1 METIKLDYKSE
12 QHKKL
17 LAAIEMRYMMSY
29 RLMSERYTQYTKA
42 DEQFIAYMPER
53 EVNSKKRVLRESGVP
68 QYTTLEIPYSYAVLM
83 TIHTYLTSV
92 LLGRSPILQF
102 QGRHGETEEQVAA
115 MEALIDY
122 QVQVGEMMVPLY
134 IWIMDA
140 LKYGLGV
147 IGTYWAEET
156 VRIAQLVEQPN
167 TFMGVPLPGKPKKV
181 RVVQDI
187 PGYLGNRVY
196 NVRPQD
202 FFPDPRVPIWRL
214 QQGEFCGRI
223 VETGYNTLLRGEAE
237 GLYSNLEYVSARSS
251 YGTNINASSG
261 NIQRDTGSSQITL
274 PSGDIADD
282 KDKGFHELLEFHWEL
297 VPNDWGLGAGKL
309 PEKWVFT
316 VANRKVILSAQPYGM
331 YHNKFPFN
339 TFEPDLNGYGFA
351 NRGLLEVVR
360 PLTDTL
366 SWLVNTHFYNVRR
379 TLNNEIVFDPSMVEA
394 QDFMQ
399 PGPGKLIRA
408 KPAAYG
414 KDIRMSYAQLQVN
427 DITRSNIG
435 DMNVIA
441 DLIQRVLGV
450 NDNVMGMVNT
460 GGRKS
465 ATEVRASS
473 SFSVNRMKTLAEFQS
488 AQAIGPWAQM
498 LVQNTQQMYDQEQI
512 YRVTGDLTDI
522 TKAPRR
528 VTPDMIVGFYDF
540 VAIDGTM
547 PVDRVALSNVWR
559 ELMVQAA
566 KLPQVMQQYDLSKIF
581 AYVAKMSGAK
591 NIDQFKIKVS
601 PDEQLANA
609 AQAGNV
615 VPLTGG
621 PNGPTGQPT
630 AAFRAGAD
638 SSRLPEPGRLQGMGP
653 SQ

>member
-1 METIKLDYKSE
+1 MEKIELAYNSE

-29 RLMSERYTQYTKA
+29 RLMSERYTQYAKA
-42 DEQFIAYMPER
+42 DEQFIAYLPET
-53 EVNSKKRVLRESGVP
+53 ETNSKKRVLRTAGVP

-83 TIHTYLTSV
+83 TIHTYLSSV
-92 LLGRSPILQF
+92 LLARAPILQY
-102 QGRHGETEEQVAA
+102 QGRHGEAEDKIAGL
-115 MEALIDY
+115 EALIDY
-122 QVQVGEMMVPLY
+122 QVQVGEMLVPLY
-134 IWIMDA
+134 IWIMDS
-140 LKYGLGV
+140 LKYGLGI

-156 VRIAQLVEQPN
+156 VRIVRIVEKPN
-167 TFMGVPLPGKPKKV
+167 AFMGIPLAGKPKKV
-181 RVVQDI
+181 RVVEDI
-187 PGYLGNRVY
+187 PGYVGNKIY

-223 VETGYNTLLRGEAE
+223 VEAGYNTLLRGKSE
-237 GLYSNLEYVSARSS
+237 GLYSNIEHVTARSS
-251 YGTNINASSG
+251 DGNNVNAASG
-261 NIQRDTGSSQITL
+261 NITRDSGSSQITL
-274 PSGDIADD
+274 PSGDVADD

-297 VPNDWGLGAGKL
+297 VPNDWGLGSGTL

-316 VANRKVILSAQPYGM
+316 VANRKVIISAQPYGM

-351 NRGLLEVVR
+351 NRGLLEIAK

-379 TLNNEIVFDPSMVEA
+379 TLNNELIVDPSMVEM

-414 KDIRMSYAQLQVN
+414 KDIRMSYAQLNIN

-435 DMNVIA
+435 DMGVIT
-441 DLIQRVLGV
+441 DLIQRVLGI
-450 NDNVMGMVNT
+450 NDNIMGMVNN

-465 ATEVRASS
+465 ATEVRSSS
-473 SFSVNRMKTLAEFQS
+473 SFAVNRMKTLAEFQS
-488 AQAIGPWAQM
+488 AQALGPWSQM
-498 LVQNTQQMYDQEQI
+498 LVQNTQQMYDQEQV
-512 YRVTGDLTDI
+512 YRRTGDLTEGNKLPLKVSPELI
-522 TKAPRR
+522 A
-528 VTPDMIVGFYDF
+528 GFFDF
-540 VAIDGTM
+540 IPIDGTM
-547 PVDRVALSNVWR
+547 PIDRVALANVWR

-591 NIDQFKIKVS
+591 NIDQFKISVQ
-601 PDEQLANA
+601 PDGMLANA
-609 AQAGNV
+609 AQAGNSI
-615 VPLTGG
+615 PLTGG
-621 PNGPTGQPT
+621 PNGPAGQAP
-630 AAFRAGAD
+630 ASFRAGAD
-638 SSRLPEPGRLQGMGP
+638 GARLPGPARISGMGP
-653 SQ
+653 SE

>member
-1 METIKLDYKSE
+1 MKGIELAYKSD

-17 LAAIEMRYMMSY
+17 LTAITTRYDLSY
-29 RLMSERYTQYTKA
+29 RLMSNRYRDYAKA
-42 DEQFIAYMPER
+42 DEQFIAYLPET
-53 EVNSKKRVLRESGVP
+53 EVNSKKRVLRESGTP

-83 TIHTYLTSV
+83 TIHTYLSSV
-92 LLGRSPILQF
+92 LLARAPILQF
-102 QGRHGETEEQVAA
+102 QGRHGESEDQCAA

-122 QVQVGEMMVPLY
+122 QVQVGEMLVPLY
-134 IWIMDA
+134 IWIMDS

-147 IGTYWAEET
+147 LGTYWTEEK
-156 VRIAQLVEQPN
+156 VRIARLVEQQP
-167 TFMGVPLPGKPKKV
+167 TFLGIPTGKAKKV
-181 RVVQDI
+181 RIVEDI
-187 PGYLGNRVY
+187 PGYVGNKVF

-214 QQGEFCGRI
+214 QQGEFCARR
-223 VETGYNTLLRGEAE
+223 VEVGYNTLLRGKAE
-237 GLYSNLEYVSARSS
+237 GLYNNLEHITARSS
-251 YGTNINASSG
+251 FGDNVIGSSG
-261 NIQRDTGSSQITL
+261 NVQRDTGSSQITL
-274 PSGDIADD
+274 PSGDVADD
-282 KDKGFHELLEFHWEL
+282 MDKGFHEILEFHWEL
-297 VPNDWGLGAGKL
+297 VPSDWGLGEGKL
-309 PEKWVFT
+309 PEKWVFA
-316 VANRKVILSAQPYGM
+316 VANQKVIISAQPYGM

-351 NRGLLEVVR
+351 NRGLLEVVK

-379 TLNNEIVFDPSMVEA
+379 TLNNELLIDPSMFEM

-414 KDIRMSYAQLQVN
+414 KDIRMGYAQLN
-427 DITRSNIG
+427 MHDITRSHIG
-435 DMNVIA
+435 DIGIIT

-465 ATEVRASS
+465 ATEVRSSS
-473 SFSVNRMKTLAEFQS
+473 SFAVNRMKTLAEFQS
-488 AQAIGPWAQM
+488 AQSLTPWAQM

-512 YRVTGDLTDI
+512 YRRTGDLTDVNRLPL
-522 TKAPRR
+522 K
-528 VTPDMIVGFYDF
+528 VTPDLIIGFFDF
-540 VAIDGTM
+540 VPIDGTM
-547 PVDRVALSNVWR
+547 PIDRVALANVWR

-566 KLPQVMQQYDLSKIF
+566 RLPQVMQQYDLSKIF
-581 AYVAKMSGAK
+581 AYVARMSGAK

-601 PDEQLANA
+601 PDAALMGQ

-615 VPLTGG
+615 VPLGG
-621 PNGPTGQPT
+621 NSGPTGQAPAT
-630 AAFRAGAD
+630 FRAGAD
-638 SSRLPEPGRLQGMGP
+638 GARLPGAARIAGMGP
-653 SQ
+653 TE

>member
-1 METIKLDYKSE
+1 MKGIELAYKSD

-17 LAAIEMRYMMSY
+17 LTAITTRYNLSY
-29 RLMSERYTQYTKA
+29 RLMSARYRDYVKA
-42 DEQFIAYMPER
+42 DEQFIAYIPET
-53 EVNSKKRVLRESGVP
+53 EVNGKKRVLRESGTP

-83 TIHTYLTSV
+83 TIHTYLSSV
-92 LLGRSPILQF
+92 LLARSPILQF
-102 QGRHGETEEQVAA
+102 QGRHGESEDKCAA

-122 QVQVGEMMVPLY
+122 QVQVGEMLVPLY
-134 IWIMDA
+134 IWIMDS

-147 IGTYWAEET
+147 LGTYWTEEK
-156 VRIAQLVEQPN
+156 VRIARLVEQQP
-167 TFMGVPLPGKPKKV
+167 TFLGIPTGKAKKV
-181 RVVQDI
+181 RIVEDI
-187 PGYLGNRVY
+187 PGYVGNKVF

-214 QQGEFCGRI
+214 QQGEFCARR
-223 VETGYNTLLRGEAE
+223 VEVGYNTLLRGKAE
-237 GLYSNLEYVSARSS
+237 DLYSNLEHVTARSS
-251 YGTNINASSG
+251 FGDNVIGSSG
-261 NIQRDTGSSQITL
+261 DVQRDTGSSQITL

-282 KDKGFHELLEFHWEL
+282 KDKGFHEILEFHWEL
-297 VPNDWGLGAGKL
+297 VPSDWGLGEGQL
-309 PEKWVFT
+309 PEKWVFA
-316 VANRKVILSAQPYGM
+316 VANQKVIISAQPYGM

-351 NRGLLEVVR
+351 NRGLLEVVK

-379 TLNNEIVFDPSMVEA
+379 TLNNELLIDPSMFEM

-414 KDIRMSYAQLQVN
+414 KDIRMGYAQLAMN
-427 DITRSNIG
+427 DITRSHIG
-435 DMNVIA
+435 DVGIIT

-465 ATEVRASS
+465 ATEVRSSS
-473 SFSVNRMKTLAEFQS
+473 SFAVNRMKTLAEFQS
-488 AQAIGPWAQM
+488 AQSLTPWAQM

-512 YRVTGDLTDI
+512 YRRTGDLTDVNRMPL
-522 TKAPRR
+522 K
-528 VTPDMIVGFYDF
+528 VTPDLITGFFDF
-540 VAIDGTM
+540 VPIDGTM
-547 PVDRVALSNVWR
+547 PIDRVALANVWR

-566 KLPQVMQQYDLSKIF
+566 RLPQVMQQYDLSKIF
-581 AYVAKMSGAK
+581 AYVARMSGAK

-601 PDEQLANA
+601 PDAALMGQ

-615 VPLTGG
+615 VPLGG
-621 PNGPTGQPT
+621 NSGPTGQAP

-638 SSRLPEPGRLQGMGP
+638 SARLPGAPRVAGMGP
-653 SQ
+653 TE